1 MWSRARGLM
10 RRRDSIREFCEP
22 DMPIYM
28 FDRHGNFMVL
38 TLEQVSAPG
47 AWRERG
53 ADARIVAAAVVW
65 P

>member
-1 MWSRARGLM
+1 
-10 RRRDSIREFCEP
+10 
-22 DMPIYM
+22 MPIYM
-28 FDRHGNFMVL
+28 FDRNGNFMVL

-53 ADARIVAAAVVW
+53 ADARIVATAVVW